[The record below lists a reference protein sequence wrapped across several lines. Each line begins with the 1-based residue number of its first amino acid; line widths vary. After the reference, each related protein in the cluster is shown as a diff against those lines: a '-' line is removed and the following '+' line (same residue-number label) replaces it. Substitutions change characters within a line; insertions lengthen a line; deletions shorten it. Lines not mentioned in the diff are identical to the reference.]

1 MFSRYPSTALAICSV
16 AVIVKHS
23 ISTVKKGH
31 YAFSDF
37 VGPYLALN
45 GLSACL
51 CSDAA
56 YTQRSLKIIE
66 GFQVQE
72 VDKKTEFRSFLM
84 LVVFLAPALSI
95 AIVGGY
101 GFIIWISQI
110 ILGPPG

>member
-1 MFSRYPSTALAICSV
+1 M
-16 AVIVKHS
+16 
-23 ISTVKKGH
+23 
-31 YAFSDF
+31 
-37 VGPYLALN
+37 
-45 GLSACL
+45 
-51 CSDAA
+51 
-56 YTQRSLKIIE
+56 
-66 GFQVQE
+66 QE